1 MKDAINKILEK
12 GNAEI
17 DSIIEKMISDIY
29 NEFIPVLDLF
39 ENRLREGSYLKI
51 DKNTNRIIFLDKK
64 NNVLASGKNF
74 KAMLINFLWLETSD
88 QFPNAE
94 KMK

>member
-1 MKDAINKILEK
+1 MKDTIRKALEEE
-12 GNAEI
+12 NTDI
-17 DSIIEKMISDIY
+17 DSVVEKISSAVY